1 MKFASIGTLAA
12 SRSHRDGGG
21 NGRAGFTLLEALVAL
36 ALVLAFASVLGPHL
50 SQARRIMAQAD
61 GRVAA
66 QVLLRSLLDAP
77 FDRSGLVKASRDGET
92 GGLRWRIVAE
102 PVVAAAPGAP
112 DRPNWLAFRVM
123 ASVAWGSGQAITA
136 ETIRLGRAAPGR
148 WKRDGTKS
156 GPGVRGFPLWG
167 VLPGV
172 RIPPAAPL

>member
-1 MKFASIGTLAA
+1 MKRPNMKFASIGTPAA
-12 SRSHRDGGG
+12 SRSHRDGGS

-36 ALVLAFASVLGPHL
+36 ALVLAFAAVLGPHL

-136 ETIRLGRAAPGR
+136 ETIRLRRPPPERRKSSGTQNLP
-148 WKRDGTKS
+148 DGMAS
-156 GPGVRGFPLWG
+156 PLWR
-167 VLPGV
+167 VSPRLPS
-172 RIPPAAPL
+172 

>member
-12 SRSHRDGGG
+12 SRLRRDGKAQ
-21 NGRAGFTLLEALVAL
+21 AGFTLLEALVAL
-36 ALVLAFASVLGPHL
+36 ALVLAFAAVLGPHL
-50 SQARRIMAQAD
+50 SQARRIMHHAE

-112 DRPNWLAFRVM
+112 DRPNWM
-123 ASVAWGSGQAITA
+123 AV
-136 ETIRLGRAAPGR
+136 
-148 WKRDGTKS
+148 
-156 GPGVRGFPLWG
+156 PGVARWAGGRGRPLTAG
-167 VLPGV
+167 H
-172 RIPPAAPL
+172 